1 MSEMSVRNRFQDI
14 LLLAI
19 TVSFAPVSICLLL
32 VNYLYL
38 SLFPRRSI
46 RRRLRTNRGF
56 VPKTVLLTGVNT
68 PQGLRL
74 ARAFHDTGHNVI
86 GLDYEPGGLPIP
98 PRLSK
103 AVHTFY
109 AFKLS
114 SVEGRRSEYVN
125 FVTEIIEKEH
135 ADLWLNCITS
145 ADPLLEAQAKKM
157 VEQTTTCRCF
167 SLSPDDAP
175 CFTTRETLLSYMQ
188 SLGLPIPEVHQ
199 VRSRDELHKVL
210 NRSHGQR
217 KYLLHALTKEEANN
231 SRVRTPLPKRTLSQ
245 TYNSISR
252 IDITQSSPWTLE
264 QDTDDLEKYSTFA
277 IIVKGQIKAFV
288 ASYTMDN
295 SSFQPL
301 DPHSALNQSMLRFV
315 SSLVTSQGRNL
326 TIHLNLDFR
335 VEEWVTATGVVTTI
349 LPVEVSSQADANIL
363 LFQGI
368 AGSVQLTR
376 AYLDCLQSADSRDK
390 NVTDLLPSS
399 YVHYGPGD
407 DISLP
412 EFKPTGVYSFGE
424 TVFKLTVTPLKEILT
439 LNITPQGFLKSLL
452 CLVDRLLHWTND
464 SYSIDDPMPFWWF
477 YQVYVPLGII
487 MGFIRE
493 NFTFSRPDI
502 KQLET
507 L

>member
-145 ADPLLEAQAKKM
+145 ADPLLEAQAKKWSNRQRH
-157 VEQTTTCRCF
+157 V
-167 SLSPDDAP
+167 D
-175 CFTTRETLLSYMQ
+175 
-188 SLGLPIPEVHQ
+188 
-199 VRSRDELHKVL
+199 VL
-210 NRSHGQR
+210 AS
-217 KYLLHALTKEEANN
+217 ALTM
-231 SRVRTPLPKRTLSQ
+231 PLASPLGRPS
-245 TYNSISR
+245 SR
-252 IDITQSSPWTLE
+252 ICKVSGSQSP
-264 QDTDDLEKYSTFA
+264 
-277 IIVKGQIKAFV
+277 
-288 ASYTMDN
+288 
-295 SSFQPL
+295 
-301 DPHSALNQSMLRFV
+301 
-315 SSLVTSQGRNL
+315 
-326 TIHLNLDFR
+326 
-335 VEEWVTATGVVTTI
+335 
-349 LPVEVSSQADANIL
+349 
-363 LFQGI
+363 
-368 AGSVQLTR
+368 
-376 AYLDCLQSADSRDK
+376 
-390 NVTDLLPSS
+390 
-399 YVHYGPGD
+399 
-407 DISLP
+407 
-412 EFKPTGVYSFGE
+412 
-424 TVFKLTVTPLKEILT
+424 
-439 LNITPQGFLKSLL
+439 KS
-452 CLVDRLLHWTND
+452 
-464 SYSIDDPMPFWWF
+464 
-477 YQVYVPLGII
+477 
-487 MGFIRE
+487 IR
-493 NFTFSRPDI
+493 
-502 KQLET
+502 
-507 L
+507 